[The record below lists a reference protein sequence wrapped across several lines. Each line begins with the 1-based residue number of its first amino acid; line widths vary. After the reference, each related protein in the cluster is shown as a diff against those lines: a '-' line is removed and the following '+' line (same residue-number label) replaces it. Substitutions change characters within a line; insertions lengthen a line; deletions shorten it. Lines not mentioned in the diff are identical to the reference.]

1 MGRRARLML
10 GQAGVSTIAPAGT
23 AATLALASGV
33 SSWLSSLPSFS
44 DFLAN
49 AATGNLSQNQ
59 IQQLQAEEQA
69 ALVKAGA
76 SSAAATQQSQQD
88 VSAVLATFTAP
99 GAFGITWT
107 GAAPGGADWLTQA
120 ESDITGGTSDAG
132 DWLSTYWPWLA
143 IAGIGAWWISKQL

>member
-1 MGRRARLML
+1 MGRRARLLL
-10 GQAGVSTIAPAGT
+10 GQAGAATIAPAGT
-23 AATLALASGV
+23 AATLSLAQSV

-44 DFLAN
+44 DFLYN

-59 IQQLQAEEQA
+59 VDQLQAEEQA

-76 SSAAATQQSQQD
+76 SPAAATQQAQQD

-107 GAAPGGADWLTQA
+107 GAAPGGPNWLTQA
-120 ESDITGGTSDAG
+120 ADDTAGGLS
-132 DWLSTYWPWLA
+132 WLEANWPWLA
-143 IAGIGAWWISKQL
+143 LGAVGIWWFSKQL